1 MGPHD
6 RPSATEDQ
14 YVTYRGRR
22 MLRVMG
28 ASDEPD
34 PGKGDPDPGKADP
47 SKGDPRDPDAEL
59 LKGAD
64 NPDAVKRALDA
75 ERAAAKAA
83 KQEAD
88 ELRRKVKEHE
98 DAQKTE
104 EQRKDEEAAEAK
116 REAAEAN
123 AKLLRFEVAAAKGIP
138 AKHAHRLVG
147 NTKDE
152 LEADADELK
161 KSLGEEGQTA
171 DFGSGARGKGTAE
184 LSMDDRIRAAAGRQP
199 SRS

>member
-1 MGPHD
+1 MGPHDD

-14 YVTYRGRR
+14 FITYRGRR
-22 MLRVMG
+22 MARVMG
-28 ASDEPD
+28 AEDPPE
-34 PGKGDPDPGKADP
+34 PGKGDPPEPGKGP
-47 SKGDPRDPDAEL
+47 SDPDAEL

-98 DAQKTE
+98 DAQKTD

-116 REAAEAN
+116 REAAEAK
-123 AKLLRFEVAAAKGIP
+123 AKLLRFEVAAEKGIP

-147 NTKDE
+147 TTKEE
-152 LEADADELK
+152 LETDAEELK
-161 KSLGEEGQTA
+161 KSLGEEGQGP
-171 DFGSGARGKGTAE
+171 DFGSGAHGSGTAS
-184 LSMDDRIRAAAGRQP
+184 LSMDDRIRAAAGRRP